1 MSSAP
6 AGQLRERSTSTS
18 SPRGRAPAGRAR
30 RAFSRAAFAATVAT
44 FILGAFASFGG
55 LGYAAAGASETARA
69 VTKMVTQERVVYSA
83 ANDQYGKP
91 EKTVKTDVRKET
103 PSGVASGLGTTGQ
116 SGGSLP
122 FTGVSLAATTV
133 LGLGFLGL
141 GIALRR
147 WERSRA

>member
-1 MSSAP
+1 MPRP
-6 AGQLRERSTSTS
+6 AHRNG
-18 SPRGRAPAGRAR
+18 P
-30 RAFSRAAFAATVAT
+30 
-44 FILGAFASFGG
+44 
-55 LGYAAAGASETARA
+55 A